1 MKQAH
6 HGKFDYKFDYYVL
19 SAETPDMILRKEIRK
34 LQ

>member
-6 HGKFDYKFDYYVL
+6 HGKFDYYVL